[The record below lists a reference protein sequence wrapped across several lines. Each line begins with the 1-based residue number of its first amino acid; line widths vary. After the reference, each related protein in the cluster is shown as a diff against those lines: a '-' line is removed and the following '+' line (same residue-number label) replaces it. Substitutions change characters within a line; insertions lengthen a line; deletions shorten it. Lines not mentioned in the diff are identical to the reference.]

1 MKKYGVIVCLAVCVI
16 MGSIAALENDAIGL
30 VIGILGALSG
40 WSALMVALVRLDAF
54 DFPEDSRLEA
64 VAQRLQKRKRL
75 IEVSEKQ
82 PLLVVIV
89 AIHDRKAA

>member
-1 MKKYGVIVCLAVCVI
+1 MKKYGVIVCLAVCAI

-30 VIGILGALSG
+30 VVGILGALGG

-54 DFPEDSRLEA
+54 DFPENSRLEA
-64 VAQRLQKRKRL
+64 VAQWLQKRNRV
-75 IEVSEKQ
+75 IEEPKKQ